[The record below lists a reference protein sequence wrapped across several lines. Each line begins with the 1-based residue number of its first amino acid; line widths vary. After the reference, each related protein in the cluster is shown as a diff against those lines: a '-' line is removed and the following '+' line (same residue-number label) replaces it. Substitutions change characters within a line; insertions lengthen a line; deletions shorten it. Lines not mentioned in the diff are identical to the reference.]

1 MQYIFLASTSNFI
14 MYRPL
19 RQKTQCPVFNRKWVA
34 APVSTLLSSGNKH
47 YKPYGELIRLL
58 LILVITHD
66 KQQYGLQLPGNPE
79 GYRATLLERVC
90 AAHTSTTVRHFW
102 V

>member
-1 MQYIFLASTSNFI
+1 MIRYSLIDLYDRKRN
-14 MYRPL
+14 R
-19 RQKTQCPVFNRKWVA
+19 TQRPVFNRKWEA
-34 APVSTLLSSGNKH
+34 ASVSTLLPSGKKH

-79 GYRATLLERVC
+79 GYRATLLETVC
-90 AAHTSTTVRHFW
+90 AAHTSTTFRHFW